1 MRVGFFLGGISAER
15 NVSLESGRNVY
26 EKINS
31 RGIHKTIPIFV
42 TGRVDDIKLYII
54 PLSLLFKDNADIIA
68 ETIKN
73 FKRSLVEKDEDL
85 QQMLEEKRQQKL
97 KKKGM
102 K

>member
-1 MRVGFFLGGISAER
+1 MRIGFFLGGISAER

-54 PLSLLFKDNADIIA
+54 PLSLLFKDNADII
-68 ETIKN
+68 IIGN
-73 FKRSLVEKDEDL
+73 FCKCNIFDF
-85 QQMLEEKRQQKL
+85 RQFQ
-97 KKKGM
+97 
-102 K
+102 